1 MEASLLE
8 FRQPR
13 GVLAARNGFEPRH
26 RRFTLSFVFRKTRV
40 IGRTLAHYQIVRKL
54 GSGGMGDVYLAADTI
69 LGRSIALKVLS
80 AEAGQRT
87 DAMRRLVE
95 EARAASALNHPNIA
109 TIHELAES
117 DGIQFM
123 VMEYVEGVTLKDKIN
138 DGPLEMRMIVAVGC
152 QIADALHA
160 AHTGGIIH
168 RDIKSSNIM
177 ITPDGR
183 AKILDFGVATR
194 APALQP
200 HDAPTCEATRL
211 GLMIGTAPYMSPE
224 QILDH
229 PVDGRSDIFSLGVVL
244 YEMATGRLPFSGRNP
259 YETLDRI
266 VRLKPEPIASFTA
279 NIPATLE
286 QIIYRCLEKS
296 PDDRFSSA
304 AELRSHLAGSEGG
317 APPFARRTP
326 ARNLPQQLTRFIG
339 RQREVAAVR
348 SLLQQTRLVTL
359 SGPAGIGKTRLA
371 LEAATGLVDDFVDGV
386 HFVELGPVSD
396 SELIPETVASTLR
409 IREERGRSITQT
421 LTDYLKQRQVLLVLD
436 NCEHVI
442 DACAQIADTLLRA
455 GPNLSVL
462 ATSRESL
469 GIGGETIF
477 RVPPL
482 SLPDP
487 EHPTDLATLAEH
499 EAVELFVDRARSVKS
514 GFALTH
520 ANAASV
526 AELCVRLE
534 GIALA
539 IELAASRVKVLSVQ
553 QIADRLGD
561 RLNLLTGG
569 SRTAAPRYQAL
580 AAAIDWSY
588 NLLTEAEK
596 TLFRRLS
603 VFSGGWT
610 LEAAESVCAGDRVDG
625 SDVLELLTG
634 LIDKSLVVSDE
645 RDGQERYRFMVTIQE
660 YAVKRLTQSNEAAA
674 VYRAHADFFLAFA
687 VQTESKLKSPDQKFW
702 LERLTA
708 EHDNIRAVLSWATN
722 QDTARG
728 LHLAGALADFWYLHG
743 CWNEGR
749 RWLSEM
755 LALAP
760 ASAESAHRTKA
771 LNAAALIAQFQGD
784 GRAARSLVEQALAL
798 SRQSNDA
805 RQTALALNTLAMI
818 TADHG
823 GFALARTFLEESLTI
838 RRTLDDTA
846 LVASTLNNLGVLACW
861 QGEFGRAQSLF
872 DESLAMAQKAGDRH
886 RTALALLNRGEL
898 ASKLGQLPLA
908 RSLVG
913 QALAVARDMHDRV
926 LIPKA
931 LNTLGKLSLLQGD
944 DAAAAVLIEE
954 SLEAFRQLGDKHW
967 VAIALVSLGVLAHH
981 RGSVEAR
988 SLFEESVSLLR
999 ELGDRPEL
1007 VTSLNWLGRAMAR
1020 HGEYAAARAYHEE
1033 ALGICREIGTH
1044 DRLPQSLGGLADV
1057 ARSQADDATAA
1068 VLYRQA
1074 LSVASHLGAKPEVP
1088 TLLESL
1094 AALDACHGE
1103 LERAVRLWGAAQAL
1117 RDNISVP
1124 RPRDEIAEYSQCIEA
1139 ARAGLHDDGFAAA
1152 WSRGQSADIEAVIAD
1167 ALQAAVGG

>member
-1 MEASLLE
+1 M
-8 FRQPR
+8 
-13 GVLAARNGFEPRH
+13 
-26 RRFTLSFVFRKTRV
+26 
-40 IGRTLAHYQIVRKL
+40 IGRTLAHYQIARKL
-54 GSGGMGDVYLAADTI
+54 GAGGMGDVYLAADTI

-80 AEAGQRT
+80 SETGQGP

-109 TIHELAES
+109 TIHELAEY
-117 DGIQFM
+117 DGVQFM
-123 VMEYVEGVTLKDKIN
+123 VMEYVEGVTLKEKVT
-138 DGPLEMRMIVAVGC
+138 DGPLEPPTIVAVGC

-160 AHTGGIIH
+160 AHTRGIVH

-200 HDAPTCEATRL
+200 HDAATCEGTRL
-211 GLMIGTAPYMSPE
+211 GLIIGTAPYMSPE
-224 QILDH
+224 QVLGS
-229 PVDGRSDIFSLGVVL
+229 PVDGRSDIFSVGVVL
-244 YEMATGRLPFSGRNP
+244 YEMATGRLPFLGRNP
-259 YETLDRI
+259 YDTLDRI
-266 VRLKPEPIASFTA
+266 VRQKPEPIASFST
-279 NIPATLE
+279 NIPASLE

-304 AELRSHLAGSEGG
+304 AELRSHLAGADRGG
-317 APPFARRTP
+317 TPLGRRTP

-348 SLLQQTRLVTL
+348 SLFQQTRLVTL
-359 SGPAGIGKTRLA
+359 SGAAGIGKTRLA
-371 LEAATGLVDDFVDGV
+371 LEVAAGLVNDYADGV
-386 HFVELGPVSD
+386 HFMELGPVSD

-409 IREERGRSITQT
+409 VREERGRSITQT
-421 LTDYLKQRQVLLVLD
+421 LSDYLKQRQLLLVLD

-442 DACAQIADTLLRA
+442 DACAQITDTLLRA
-455 GPNLSVL
+455 APNLCVL
-462 ATSRESL
+462 TTSRESL

-487 EHPTDLATLAEH
+487 ERPTDVTTLADH
-499 EAVELFVDRARSVKS
+499 EAVELFVDRARAVKS
-514 GFALTH
+514 AFSLTP

-526 AELCVRLE
+526 AELCIRLE

-596 TLFRRLS
+596 TVFRRLS

-610 LEAAESVCAGDRVDG
+610 LEAAESVCAGDGVDKD
-625 SDVLELLTG
+625 DVLELLTG
-634 LIDKSLVVSDE
+634 LIDKSLAVSDE
-645 RDGQERYRFMVTIQE
+645 RDGHERYRFMVTIQE
-660 YAVKRLTQSNEAAA
+660 YAAKLLTQTNDAAP
-674 VYRAHADFFLAFA
+674 VSRAHADFFIAFA
-687 VQTESKLKSPDQKFW
+687 LQSESKLKSPEQKFW

-708 EHDNIRAVLSWATN
+708 EHDNIRAVLSWAAT
-722 QDTARG
+722 QDVALG

-760 ASAESAHRTKA
+760 ASAETAHRAKA

-798 SRQSNDA
+798 SRQSNEA

-818 TADHG
+818 TAEHG
-823 GFALARTFLEESLTI
+823 DFASARKFLEESLTI
-838 RRTLDDTA
+838 RRALDDTA

-861 QGEFGRAQSLF
+861 QGEFGPAQSLF
-872 DESLAMAQKAGDRH
+872 DESLAMAQKVGDRH
-886 RTALALLNRGEL
+886 RTALALLNRAEL
-898 ASKLGQLPLA
+898 ASRVGQLPLA
-908 RSLVG
+908 HSLVG
-913 QALAVARDMHDRV
+913 QSLAVARDMQDRV

-931 LNTLGKLSLLQGD
+931 LNTLGKLSLMQGD
-944 DAAAAVLIEE
+944 DSAAAALLEE

-967 VAIALVSLGVLAHH
+967 VAVALVSHGVLAHH

-1020 HGEYAAARAYHEE
+1020 HGDYAAARAYHEE
-1033 ALGICREIGTH
+1033 ALSICREIGTH
-1044 DRLPQSLGGLADV
+1044 DRLPESLGGLADV

-1068 VLYRQA
+1068 ALYRQA
-1074 LSVASHLGAKPEVP
+1074 LSIASQLGAKPEVP
-1088 TLLESL
+1088 WLLESL
-1094 AALDACHGE
+1094 AALEARHGE
-1103 LERAVRLWGAAQAL
+1103 LDRAVRFWGAAEAL
-1117 RDNISVP
+1117 RNNICVP
-1124 RPRDEIAEYSQCIEA
+1124 RPRDEIAQYSQCIAA
-1139 ARAGLHDDGFAAA
+1139 ARAGLHDDGFAVA
-1152 WSRGQSADIEAVIAD
+1152 WSQGQSADTDAVIAD
-1167 ALQAAVGG
+1167 ALRAAAES